1 MRFQSVQIAHVAYD
15 LPPDSGIVTSLQLEE
30 RLSPLYD
37 RLNLHAGRIEL
48 MSGIRERRFYPP
60 GTRPSTIA
68 TRAGE
73 RALQGA
79 KKVGIDRGSIGQL
92 IFSSV
97 CRDFLEPASASVVHD
112 ALGLPATA
120 MSFDLSNACLGF
132 ANSMALA
139 ASLIE
144 SRAIDSALV
153 VAGEDGGPLCE
164 GTMRALLAP
173 DITRKDLKRAVASL
187 TIGSGGAAMVLAH
200 ESVLPKTDAAGAP
213 FPHLTTATQR
223 SATEHNQ
230 LCQGDHSEGGAM
242 LMNTDSEALLQAGV
256 ALAKKTWDAFRQES
270 GWDTDQ
276 VERVITH
283 QVGTAHRRALL
294 DGVGLAPVKDHPTV
308 EFLGNIGSVSLPITY
323 ALARET
329 GFASPEHSTALL
341 GIGSGL
347 NCSMLALENR

>member
-15 LPPDSGIVTSLQLEE
+15 LPPDSGVVTSLQLEE
-30 RLSPLYD
+30 RLAPLYE

-48 MSGIRERRFYPP
+48 MSGIRERRFYAP
-60 GTRPSTIA
+60 GTRPSAIA
-68 TRAGE
+68 TRAGQ
-73 RALQGA
+73 RALEGA
-79 KKVGIDRGSIGQL
+79 AKVGIERDSIGQL

-144 SRAIDSALV
+144 SRAIDSALI

-164 GTMRALLAP
+164 GTVRALLAP

-200 ESVLPKTDAAGAP
+200 SSLLPETDATGAP

-230 LCQGDHSEGGAM
+230 LCQGDHTEGGAM
-242 LMNTDSEALLQAGV
+242 LMNTDSEALLKAGV
-256 ALAKKTWDAFRQES
+256 ALAKQTWEAFRQES
-270 GWDTDQ
+270 GWDADK

-323 ALARET
+323 ALARES
-329 GFASPEHSTALL
+329 GFAAPGHSTALL

-347 NCSMLALENR
+347 NCSMLALETR